1 MKRYAI
7 KRYLV
12 RCRRVV
18 LNLSAPGASRVVAR
32 GYLVLV
38 LGFGGF
44 LVWASLAPLDQGLP
58 ANGWVVT
65 DGQRKTIQHLQGG
78 VVDAILVSEGE
89 SVSSGQTLVR
99 LNPIQA
105 QSDLDATRS
114 QLAGAAAQVNSLAT
128 SVKLKKD
135 QLASIGA
142 QVNNMNVL
150 AREGVVPKNRAME
163 LDRQRSMLAASLADD
178 EGQLNRVR
186 KQQEELAARINSH
199 AYTLEQ
205 TEIRSPVDGA
215 VVNLSVFTHGG
226 VVAPGGKLME
236 IVPTDQPL
244 VVEGQ
249 LPVNLIDK
257 AHAGE
262 AVELLFTAFNQ
273 NRTPHVPATL
283 TMVGSDRLT
292 EERSG
297 MPYYKIFAE
306 VTPEGMALLRELQV
320 RPGMPVEIF
329 IKTGERTLMSYLFR
343 PVIDRLHSALRE
355 E

>member
-1 MKRYAI
+1 MKRYKV
-7 KRYLV
+7 KRHLV
-12 RCRRVV
+12 RCRRLV
-18 LNLSAPGASRVVAR
+18 LNLTAPGSTGIVAR
-32 GYLVLV
+32 GYLVLAV
-38 LGFGGF
+38 GLGGF
-44 LVWASLAPLDQGLP
+44 LGWASLAPLDQGLP
-58 ANGWVVT
+58 ASGWVVT

-78 VVDAILVSEGE
+78 IVDAILVTEGE
-89 SVSSGQTLVR
+89 SVSAGQLLVR
-99 LNPIQA
+99 LNSVQA
-105 QSDLDATRS
+105 QSDLDATRA
-114 QLAGAAAQVNSLAT
+114 QLAGTTAQVDSLMT
-128 SVKLKKD
+128 SVKLKRE
-135 QLASIGA
+135 QLASIGVQA
-142 QVNNMNVL
+142 AHMNEL
-150 AREGVVPKNRAME
+150 AREGVVPRNRALE
-163 LDRQRSMLAASLADD
+163 LDRQRSMLAASLSDD
-178 EGQLNRVR
+178 EGQLNRSR
-186 KQQEELAARINSH
+186 QQQEELSARINSH

-205 TEIRSPVDGA
+205 TEIRSPVDGS
-215 VVNLSVFTHGG
+215 VVNLSVFTRGG

-236 IVPTDQPL
+236 VVPTDQPL

-262 AVELLFTAFNQ
+262 TVELLFTAFNQ

-283 TMVGSDRLT
+283 SMVGSDRLT

-297 MPYYKIFAE
+297 MPYYKVFAE
-306 VTPEGMALLRELQV
+306 VTPEGMMLLKDLQV

>member
-1 MKRYAI
+1 MNHYAMKRRLA
-7 KRYLV
+7 
-12 RCRRVV
+12 RCRRLV
-18 LNLSAPGASRVVAR
+18 LNLSAPGTARIVSR
-32 GYLVLV
+32 GYLVLS
-38 LGFGGF
+38 LGLGGF
-44 LVWASLAPLDQGLP
+44 LGWASVAPLDQGLP

-78 VVDAILVSEGE
+78 IVDSILVTEGE
-89 SVSSGQTLVR
+89 SVSAGQTLVR
-99 LNPIQA
+99 LNPVQA
-105 QSDLDATRS
+105 QSDLDATRA
-114 QLAGAAAQVNSLAT
+114 QLGGVSAQVDSLTT
-128 SVKLKKD
+128 SVKLKRE
-135 QLASIGA
+135 QLASINLQSGH
-142 QVNNMNVL
+142 MNEL
-150 AREGVVPKNRAME
+150 AREGVVPKNRALE
-163 LDRQRSMLAASLADD
+163 LDRQRSMLAASLSDD
-178 EGQLNRVR
+178 EGQLNRAR
-186 KQQEELAARINSH
+186 QQQEELSARINSH

-205 TEIRSPVDGA
+205 TEIRSPVDGS
-215 VVNLSVFTHGG
+215 VVNLSVFTRGG

-236 IVPTDQPL
+236 VVPTDQPL

-262 AVELLFTAFNQ
+262 SVELLFTAFNQ

-283 TMVGSDRLT
+283 TMVGSDRLV

-297 MPYYKIFAE
+297 MPYYKVFAE
-306 VTPEGMALLRELQV
+306 VTPEGMKLLSDLLV

-343 PVIDRLHSALRE
+343 PVFDRLHSALRE